1 MSRSGIADML
11 HRLGLRWK
19 RTTYVLAKANKEKQ
33 QAFVHQVEMIKKTLW
48 TKIRYCLHQTRPM
61 F

>member
-1 MSRSGIADML
+1 ML

>member
-19 RTTYVLAKANKEKQ
+19 RTTYVLAKA
-33 QAFVHQVEMIKKTLW
+33 
-48 TKIRYCLHQTRPM
+48 TKRNSRRLYTR
-61 F
+61 